1 MTVPGSSLALVA
13 GAGNLVRVEHRGA
26 GKNAFRLRLDEE
38 VGSVAASTRFQSPVL
53 TSLAGWVAGLAL
65 RGRA

>member
-38 VGSVAASTRFQSPVL
+38 VGSVAASTPVYKKK
-53 TSLAGWVAGLAL
+53 
-65 RGRA
+65 